1 MTDQKTEIRL
11 AGFGG
16 QGIILA
22 GHILGKAAALFEHLN
37 AVFTQSY
44 GPEAR
49 GGACSADVVISAGTI
64 DYPRVVSPQIL
75 VLMSEEAKNTY
86 GGLRAPGARILI
98 DEDLVRWEA
107 LSEEV
112 SLFKIPATRLAEKL
126 GRSIVANIVM
136 LGFLTAVTRVVGYE
150 AMKQALFDSIPR
162 GTEELN
168 LKAFE
173 KGYEYGQGLSDQ
185 KSEVGGRSKDRRSE
199 IRDQRAEVGDQKSE
213 NRNLRSEKE

>member
-1 MTDQKTEIRL
+1 MNTTDKTEIRL

-22 GHILGKAAALFEHLN
+22 GNILGKAASLYEHLQ

-49 GGACSADVVISAGTI
+49 GGACSADVIISGGAI
-64 DYPRVVSPQIL
+64 YYPRVSLPQIL

-86 GGLRAPGARILI
+86 GWQMSDQALVLI
-98 DEDLVRWEA
+98 DEDLVKLDTVPEGCH
-107 LSEEV
+107 
-112 SLFKIPATRLAEKL
+112 LFKIPATRLAEKL
-126 GRSIVANIVM
+126 GRTIVANIVM
-136 LGFLTAVTRVVGYE
+136 LGFITSVTGVVGYE
-150 AMKQALFDSIPR
+150 AMKQALFDSIPS

-173 KGYEYGQGLSDQ
+173 KGYEYGKQIKKQ
-185 KSEVGGRSKDRRSE
+185 ESEPRSQNPE
-199 IRDQRAEVGDQKSE
+199 
-213 NRNLRSEKE
+213 

>member
-1 MTDQKTEIRL
+1 MSKNEKTEIRL

-22 GHILGKAAALFEHLN
+22 GNILGKAASLYEHLQ

-49 GGACSADVVISAGTI
+49 GGACSADVIISQGEI
-64 DYPRVVSPQIL
+64 FYPRVSKPQIL

-86 GGLRAPGARILI
+86 GRLMSNRAMILI
-98 DEDLVRWEA
+98 DEDLVQMDEA
-107 LSEEV
+107 PEGSR
-112 SLFKIPATRLAEKL
+112 LFRIPATRLAEKL
-126 GRSIVANIVM
+126 GRKIVANIVM
-136 LGFLTAVTRVVGYE
+136 LGFITAVTGVVGYE
-150 AMKQALFDSIPR
+150 AMKQALFDSIPS

-173 KGYEYGQGLSDQ
+173 KGFEYGKQIKKQES
-185 KSEVGGRSKDRRSE
+185 VIRSQNRS
-199 IRDQRAEVGDQKSE
+199 
-213 NRNLRSEKE
+213 

>member
-1 MTDQKTEIRL
+1 MADQKTEIRL

-16 QGIILA
+16 QGIVLA
-22 GHILGKAAALFEHLN
+22 GHILGKAAALFENLN

-49 GGACSADVVISAGTI
+49 GGACSADVVLSRGTI
-64 DYPRVVSPQIL
+64 HYPRVASPQVL

-86 GGLRAPGARILI
+86 GGHLADRAQVLI
-98 DEDLVRWEA
+98 DEDLVQLETVPA
-107 LSEEV
+107 PC
-112 SLFKIPATRLAEKL
+112 SLYKIPATRFAEKL
-126 GRSIVANIVM
+126 GRKIVANIVM
-136 LGFLTAVTRVVGYE
+136 LGFITAVTRVVSYE

-173 KGYEYGQGLSDQ
+173 KGYEYGLGQ
-185 KSEVGGRSKDRRSE
+185 RSE
-199 IRDQRAEVGDQKSE
+199 NGDQ
-213 NRNLRSEKE
+213 RSEKNL

>member
-1 MTDQKTEIRL
+1 MTNLNKTEVRL

-22 GHILGKAAALFEHLN
+22 GHILGKAAALFEKRN

-49 GGACSADVVISAGTI
+49 GGACSADVILSEKEI
-64 DYPRVVSPQIL
+64 HYPRVSRPKIL

-86 GGLRAPGARILI
+86 GGLIADQATILI
-98 DEDLVRWEA
+98 DEDLVRLDTVPEGCR
-107 LSEEV
+107 
-112 SLFKIPATRLAEKL
+112 LFKIPATRFAEKL
-126 GRSIVANIVM
+126 GRTIVANIVM
-136 LGFLTAVTRVVGYE
+136 LGFLTAVTGVVGYE
-150 AMKQALFDSIPR
+150 AMKEALFDSIPA

-173 KGYEYGQGLSDQ
+173 KGYAYGKTQ
-185 KSEVGGRSKDRRSE
+185 KSAAATQNPE
-199 IRDQRAEVGDQKSE
+199 
-213 NRNLRSEKE
+213 

>member
-1 MTDQKTEIRL
+1 MEMEKESKTEVRL

-16 QGIILA
+16 QGIVLA

-49 GGACSADVVISAGTI
+49 GGACSADVVLSGGAIH
-64 DYPRVVSPQIL
+64 YPRVASPQVL

-86 GGLRAPGARILI
+86 GDQLAHRAAVLI
-98 DEDLVRWEA
+98 DEDLVQLETVP
-107 LSEEV
+107 EHC
-112 SLFKIPATRLAEKL
+112 SLYKIPATRFAEKL
-126 GRSIVANIVM
+126 GRKIVANIVM
-136 LGFLTAVTRVVGYE
+136 LGFITAVTRVVGYE
-150 AMKQALFDSIPR
+150 AMKQALFDSIPG

-173 KGYEYGQGLSDQ
+173 KGYEYGKELM
-185 KSEVGGRSKDRRSE
+185 ERRSAAG
-199 IRDQRAEVGDQKSE
+199 DQRSE
-213 NRNLRSEKE
+213 E

>member
-1 MTDQKTEIRL
+1 VLVSNFGFMDPNCGRLIPMDNDTKTEIRL

-16 QGIILA
+16 QGIVLA
-22 GHILGKAAALFEHLN
+22 GQVLGKAAALFEHLN

-49 GGACSADVVISAGTI
+49 GGACSADVVLSRGEIH
-64 DYPRVVSPQIL
+64 YPRVTRPEIL

-86 GGLRAPGARILI
+86 GSGLSGPSTVLI
-98 DEDLVRWEA
+98 DEDLVQLDSVPEGSR
-107 LSEEV
+107 
-112 SLFKIPATRLAEKL
+112 LFKIPATRFAEKL
-126 GRSIVANIVM
+126 GRKIVANIVM
-136 LGFLTAVTRVVGYE
+136 LGFITSVTEVVGYE

-173 KGYEYGQGLSDQ
+173 KGYEYGKQ
-185 KSEVGGRSKDRRSE
+185 
-199 IRDQRAEVGDQKSE
+199 
-213 NRNLRSEKE
+213 LRS